1 MELIRSIPLYF
12 MAMFYSMVIIIEVP
26 FVTTPTHIVVGMRSK
41 PQTLRGTRLV
51 NVHKEM
57 PKEVNKV
64 FVG

>member
-1 MELIRSIPLYF
+1 